1 MSLIQLF
8 VLCPQGFEEVE
19 EALVGKLLTAIQE
32 SCPDYLCRDLTLAN
46 VSLTCSGE
54 TAGVLTATASGI
66 GAERNVL
73 SFLRSINED
82 NPPLRLSLNGTSVEV
97 SSVVNEE
104 QKNTTPKSDRSVQE
118 ITGSTVGVVL
128 LVLLTLVLS
137 YAAWRW

>member
-1 MSLIQLF
+1 M
-8 VLCPQGFEEVE
+8 
-19 EALVGKLLTAIQE
+19 GKLLTGIQE

-46 VSLTCSGE
+46 VSLTCSGG

-66 GAERNVL
+66 GTETNVQ

-97 SSVVNEE
+97 SSVVHEE
-104 QKNTTPKSDRSVQE
+104 QKNTTPAESDRSVRE
-118 ITGSTVGVVL
+118 ITGSTVGLSLSVL
-128 LVLLTLVLS
+128 LALLTLVLS